1 MEIWIPLVFAGFI
14 NYLTRLSSII
24 ALDTNKLSKKT
35 KLLLTYVPSSVFPA
49 IIFPAIFLDQHGSLT
64 SYSDPKIIGFLIAII
79 IGFITRNLIF
89 TIIAGLISY
98 WFFIFVI

>member
-1 MEIWIPLVFAGFI
+1 MEIWITLVFAGFI

-49 IIFPAIFLDQHGSLT
+49 IIFPAIFLDQHGSL
-64 SYSDPKIIGFLIAII
+64 GQ
-79 IGFITRNLIF
+79 GTRFVF
-89 TIIAGLISY
+89 TN
-98 WFFIFVI
+98 